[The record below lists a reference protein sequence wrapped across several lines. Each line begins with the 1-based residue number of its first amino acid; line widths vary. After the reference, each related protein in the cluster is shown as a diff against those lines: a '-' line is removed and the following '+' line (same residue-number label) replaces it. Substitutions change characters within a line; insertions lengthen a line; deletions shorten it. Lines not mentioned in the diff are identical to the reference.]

1 MKHDELLLRQ
11 QQILNH
17 LSRLPRR
24 ILHMQG
30 NDNITELVMH
40 ELCNEYCFNLEKAAY
55 LIDNPDFDCLKGIA
69 GFARSEA
76 YSAGQNIWDDP
87 KKFTQHVQAAS
98 FNNKVR
104 SYYRNSFTKQG
115 ESEEVVAKYIAKDLG
130 LEEYGYL
137 SWHMKHDNHGLFIY
151 QKACAD
157 DTCADDYILDGLSLL
172 GFCPIY

>member
-1 MKHDELLLRQ
+1 
-11 QQILNH
+11 
-17 LSRLPRR
+17 
-24 ILHMQG
+24 MQG